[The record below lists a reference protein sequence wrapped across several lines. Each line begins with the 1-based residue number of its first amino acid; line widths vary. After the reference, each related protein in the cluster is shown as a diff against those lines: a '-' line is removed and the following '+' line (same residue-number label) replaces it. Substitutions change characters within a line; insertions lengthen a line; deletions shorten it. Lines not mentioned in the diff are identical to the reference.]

1 MVQRYRRGFNLA
13 ERTELWDRW
22 QRGESLKAIGRA
34 FIGAGLLL
42 YLIRFKKWRWQKK
55 TS

>member
-1 MVQRYRRGFNLA
+1 MVQRYRRGFSLA

-34 FIGAGLLL
+34 FGIRPRPFMVSYRPMAG
-42 YLIRFKKWRWQKK
+42 
-55 TS
+55 